1 MRKLIPENADPHIQ
15 RETSRL
21 TRGIKAAEEM
31 VSVGVERV
39 TDIGT
44 TVVYQYLENSK
55 KEITILQGG
64 ARSGKTVNTLIW
76 FCVKLMSE
84 ENKILSICRASL
96 PTIRG
101 TILRDFKEVMLKL
114 GVWDDNRFNQTQL
127 TYEFGSNLVEFISTD
142 QPQKIRGRKR
152 NYLYMNEANEIE
164 KESAMQLI
172 LRTTEKTVLDF
183 NPSDE
188 EGWFYDWAEKPES
201 DFYITTYKDNPY
213 LEESLVKRIE
223 SMKEA
228 DDNYWRVFGMGLRGV
243 SLHKIFTHWKPV
255 PRFPE
260 DCQEIVYGVDFGFNA
275 PSAVVKVGFKDDRVF
290 AHEVIYEKNLT
301 TADLMARMETEGIF
315 KDDMLYCDAA
325 AAESIEELLRAGW
338 NANKADKDVLE
349 GIRKMKSLPLYVTD
363 FSINFMSELRG
374 YCWKLDKNGNPLDTP
389 VKYKD
394 HLIDACRYAVFT
406 HSKSDQP
413 DWFII

>member
-31 VSVGVERV
+31 VTVGVERV

-44 TVVYQYLENSK
+44 TVVYHYLENSK

-142 QPQKIRGRKR
+142 QP
-152 NYLYMNEANEIE
+152 
-164 KESAMQLI
+164 
-172 LRTTEKTVLDF
+172 
-183 NPSDE
+183 
-188 EGWFYDWAEKPES
+188 
-201 DFYITTYKDNPY
+201 
-213 LEESLVKRIE
+213 
-223 SMKEA
+223 
-228 DDNYWRVFGMGLRGV
+228 
-243 SLHKIFTHWKPV
+243 
-255 PRFPE
+255 
-260 DCQEIVYGVDFGFNA
+260 
-275 PSAVVKVGFKDDRVF
+275 
-290 AHEVIYEKNLT
+290 
-301 TADLMARMETEGIF
+301 
-315 KDDMLYCDAA
+315 
-325 AAESIEELLRAGW
+325 
-338 NANKADKDVLE
+338 
-349 GIRKMKSLPLYVTD
+349 
-363 FSINFMSELRG
+363 
-374 YCWKLDKNGNPLDTP
+374 
-389 VKYKD
+389 
-394 HLIDACRYAVFT
+394 
-406 HSKSDQP
+406 
-413 DWFII
+413 